1 LNIAYPGLQEIEMGT
16 DTEYGI
22 ELMINGKRIG
32 MNRFVQA
39 LIINVIIGIVSSL
52 KNTGKAD
59 EIVLTIKKK

>member
-1 LNIAYPGLQEIEMGT
+1 MGT